1 MISVIVPVYN
11 VEKYLNR
18 CVDSI
23 INQTYTD
30 LEIILV
36 DDGSTDSSGSIC
48 DEYAKKD
55 ERIKVIHKENGGL
68 SDARNAGVTA
78 ATGDYISFIDSDDY
92 IELNMMELLITT
104 IGDCDMA
111 TCGAF
116 NDYASGSTPQYT
128 GDDLSFE
135 TDNENA
141 FVIMLEAKLTSVSV
155 WNKLIKTDI
164 AKKIQFPKGR
174 LTEDVFYMNKL
185 IPIISTVHFNTKPV
199 YHYVHRM
206 GSIMTAPFV
215 SQNMDVIYAY
225 EETQTLISFFPS
237 IKQAA
242 NFRLLWAYFV
252 VLDRMLLLDN
262 YKDIPEYNSVL
273 AYLKKNAFNVMKN
286 PLFRKSRRI
295 AALALKISVKL
306 YRVLLI
312 KNENKNNRLFS

>member
-68 SDARNAGVTA
+68 SDARNTGVA
-78 ATGDYISFIDSDDY
+78 SATGDYVSFIDSDDY
-92 IELNMMELLITT
+92 IEPDMMELLITT
-104 IGDCDMA
+104 IGDCDMS

-135 TDNENA
+135 TDNEKA
-141 FVIMLEAKLTSVSV
+141 FELILEGKLIPASI
-155 WNKLIKTDI
+155 WNKLIKANI
-164 AKKIQFPKGR
+164 AKKIQFPIAR
-174 LTEDVFYMNKL
+174 IYEDAFYTNKL
-185 IPIISTVHFNTKPV
+185 MQLVKRVHINTIPL
-199 YHYVHRM
+199 YHYTHRKN
-206 GSIMTAPFV
+206 SITTNTFT
-215 SQNMDVIYAY
+215 NKTLDIIDAY
-225 EETQTLISFFPS
+225 NETIEISKRMPQ
-237 IKQAA
+237 IKNGAL
-242 NFRLLWAYFV
+242 FRVFWSHFT
-252 VLDRMLLLDN
+252 VLDTMLMS
-262 YKDIPEYNSVL
+262 PEYKNFAEYTKIL
-273 AYLKKNAFNVMKN
+273 NFLKKNTFKIVRTK
-286 PLFRKSRRI
+286 FFTKSRRF
-295 AALALKISVKL
+295 AALALKVNVRL
-306 YRVLLI
+306 YRFILI
-312 KNENKNNRLFS
+312 RNENKNKALFN